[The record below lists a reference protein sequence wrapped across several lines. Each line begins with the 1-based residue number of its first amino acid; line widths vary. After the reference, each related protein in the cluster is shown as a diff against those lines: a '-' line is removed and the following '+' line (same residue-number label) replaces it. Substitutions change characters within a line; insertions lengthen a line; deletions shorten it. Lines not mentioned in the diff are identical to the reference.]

1 MIVIIKKSIIFFS
14 ILVASCTT
22 NFFNVENNVNSA
34 NQGIPIADYKNLES
48 TIFYSYHFYKSR
60 DDIDKE
66 FIEVAVLSTDMNHY
80 GNFFYDDVFM
90 SRLKDE
96 IISLNANAVLYEKNK
111 KDFTNYNE
119 KLLYFT
125 AIRLI
130 EK

>member
-1 MIVIIKKSIIFFS
+1 MIILIKKSIFFFS

-22 NFFNVENNVNSA
+22 NFFNVT
-34 NQGIPIADYKNLES
+34 PITDYKNLES
-48 TIFYSYHFYKSR
+48 TTFYSYHFYKSR
-60 DDIDKE
+60 YDIDKE

-80 GNFFYDDVFM
+80 GNFFYDNVFM
-90 SRLKDE
+90 SRLKNK